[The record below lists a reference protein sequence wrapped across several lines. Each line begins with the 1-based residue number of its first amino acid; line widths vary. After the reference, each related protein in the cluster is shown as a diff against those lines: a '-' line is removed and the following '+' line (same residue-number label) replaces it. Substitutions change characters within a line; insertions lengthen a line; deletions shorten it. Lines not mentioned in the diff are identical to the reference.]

1 MQAADV
7 AVIGAGPAGSVA
19 AHRLA
24 AAGVEVALLERATFP
39 RDKACGDGVSAHG
52 LAVLA
57 RTGLGEWASQ
67 FTAPQVLRLTSP
79 GGQVV
84 DIRPEASDGHC
95 YGRTIPRRLLDAR
108 LAQAAIEAGACL
120 LEGTR
125 VQRVERIDGRSLHI
139 IADGLTIDAQLVI
152 LADGSNAA
160 VTRRMG
166 LVREPPELIATRQY
180 FAGDAGPAE
189 RLEIHFEPWV
199 IPGYTWVFPVGD
211 GHVNVG
217 TGTFARR
224 VRHNE
229 LALQDVLDRF
239 TADLATTEGRLAQ
252 AAPTGPV
259 RGHPLRTRLGGTRTH
274 AERVL
279 VAGDAAG
286 LVSPLSGE
294 GIAPAL
300 ESGELAATHAL
311 RALAAGGFSA
321 QALAPYSRA
330 LEARYAA
337 DQRAARVVR
346 LALNKPRLLNRI
358 FRRLQWDEELA
369 LLIGYIVLS
378 HKSPRLALRPRT
390 LLRLLT

>member
-1 MQAADV
+1 MQADV
-7 AVIGAGPAGSVA
+7 AVVGAGPAGSVA

-24 AAGVEVALLERATFP
+24 AAGVQVALLERATFP

-52 LAVLA
+52 LAVLT

-67 FTAPQVLRLTSP
+67 FTAPQVLRLTAP
-79 GGQVV
+79 DGQVLDV
-84 DIRPEASDGHC
+84 RPESIDGHC

-125 VQRVERIDGRSLHI
+125 VQRVERMDGRSLRI
-139 IADGLTIDAQLVI
+139 VADGLTIDAQMVI
-152 LADGSNAA
+152 LADGSNAT

-166 LVREPPELIATRQY
+166 LVQEPPELIAIRQY
-180 FAGDAGPAE
+180 FAGDTGPAE

-224 VRHNE
+224 VRQDG

-252 AAPTGPV
+252 AEPAGSV
-259 RGHPLRTRLGGTRTH
+259 RGHPLRARLGGTRTH

-294 GIAPAL
+294 GIAAAM

-311 RALAAGGFSA
+311 RALAVGDFSA
-321 QALAPYSRA
+321 QALAPYSRT

-346 LALNKPRLLNRI
+346 LALNRPRLLNRI
-358 FRRLQWDEELA
+358 FRKLQRDEELA

-378 HKSPRLALRPRT
+378 HKSPQLALRPRT
-390 LLRLLT
+390 LLRLLA